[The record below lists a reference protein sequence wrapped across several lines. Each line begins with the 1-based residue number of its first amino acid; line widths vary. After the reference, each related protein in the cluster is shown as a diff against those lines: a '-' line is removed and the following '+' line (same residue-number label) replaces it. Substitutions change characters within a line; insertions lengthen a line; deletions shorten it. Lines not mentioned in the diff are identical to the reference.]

1 MRIERL
7 FAEDPELV
15 EIAFDGPARCR
26 VSPDHWPNTTGRT
39 AENHHSRCGSELHS
53 YFQVL
58 RFKLGSCKSS
68 GRGGQENEKT
78 IAMMML
84 LGGGL
89 FAAPHISVGIGF
101 GGACTRRGR
110 PSRVPRTGLHLG

>member
-39 AENHHSRCGSELHS
+39 AENHHSRVAAANFIHT
-53 YFQVL
+53 
-58 RFKLGSCKSS
+58 FKYLGS
-68 GRGGQENEKT
+68 G
-78 IAMMML
+78 
-84 LGGGL
+84 
-89 FAAPHISVGIGF
+89 
-101 GGACTRRGR
+101 
-110 PSRVPRTGLHLG
+110 